1 MDAVDVINVNA
12 SNVIHVFRWNDEEV
26 QQMGDIF
33 MSKRDDLE
41 VTIDNNTKQKL
52 WIILS
57 LG

>member
-33 MSKRDDLE
+33 MSKKR
-41 VTIDNNTKQKL
+41 
-52 WIILS
+52 
-57 LG
+57 